1 MMSRSRASALLVAA
15 LLVASLDGC
24 IALPVARGCPGSGH
38 MSGRTQLT
46 DEDLAAFQVGA
57 ATRADVL
64 VRLGDADERRED
76 DRVLVYSWEV
86 PMALWFVLL
95 PYGPGG
101 IACSRRDAAFR
112 FDDGALLRETK
123 TVGTSL
129 EDWVKASGERE
140 AARRGLP

>member
-1 MMSRSRASALLVAA
+1 MTRAAA
-15 LLVASLDGC
+15 LTLLLTGC
-24 IALPVARGCPGSGH
+24 VIVPIPGSGH

-64 VRLGDADERRED
+64 VRLGAADERRED

-112 FDDGALLRETK
+112 FDDGAVLRETK
-123 TVGTSL
+123 AVGTSL